1 MTNYE
6 ALIMSMQT
14 CRKDVE
20 TILTRLAYRSTNYTK
35 QEAQVQEFLEE
46 ECKINYK
53 GDIVL

>member
-6 ALIMSMQT
+6 ALMMSMQT

-20 TILTRLAYRSTNYTK
+20 TILTRLAYRSTNYTR
-35 QEAQVQEFLEE
+35 QEAQVQEFLKE
-46 ECKINYK
+46 ECKVNYK

>member
-6 ALIMSMQT
+6 ALMMSMQT

-20 TILTRLAYRSTNYTK
+20 TILTRLAYRSTNYTR

-46 ECKINYK
+46 ECKVNYK